1 MHIQFNTDSSIEGRD
16 TLFASFR
23 PDIEKTLERFSEH
36 LTRLEIHVSDVNG
49 DKKADDDVHCTLEA
63 RREGKKPNVVTNQA
77 ANPRQAVLG
86 AVDKLKR
93 SLESD
98 LGRERDKARR

>member
-23 PDIEKTLERFSEH
+23 PELEKTLERFQEH
-36 LTRLEIHVSDVNG
+36 LTRLEIHVTDVNG
-49 DKKADDDVHCTLEA
+49 EKKADDDVQCTIEA

-86 AVDKLKR
+86 AAEKLKR
-93 SLESD
+93 ALESD
-98 LGRERDKARR
+98 LGRERDMARR